1 MRSLRSSWPLGLSLS
16 LVLLGAAWLLVPTF
30 AQEEAATPTTPTSA
44 SKVEKAASSIIEYL
58 PGTFRDPFRSLRE
71 PRPEDDQPRPDG
83 PPGMLI
89 EEIDVVGVLSGPRGN
104 MVLILGSDGLGY
116 SLTAG
121 SPLYDGVILRIEPNE
136 SLVVFR
142 QDVNDPNR
150 IKPYRDIERRLDS
163 GS

>member
-1 MRSLRSSWPLGLSLS
+1 MSRSRFWSLALIFSVGLPLIFLVASW
-16 LVLLGAAWLLVPTF
+16 
-30 AQEEAATPTTPTSA
+30 AQEDTDMANAA
-44 SKVEKAASSIIEYL
+44 AAEESQSQGESSVVEYL
-58 PGTFRDPFRSLRE
+58 RGSYRDPFRSLRE
-71 PRPEDDQPRPDG
+71 PKLVDDQPRPAG

-89 EEIDVVGVLSGPRGN
+89 EEIDVVGVLSGPRGA

-116 SLTAG
+116 SLTEG
-121 SPLYDGVILRIEPNE
+121 SQLYDGVTLRINPDEG
-136 SLVVFR
+136 LVIFR

>member
-1 MRSLRSSWPLGLSLS
+1 MLALV
-16 LVLLGAAWLLVPTF
+16 VLLALPSLLLSQAI
-30 AQEEAATPTTPTSA
+30 AQEEEPPLSPPQE
-44 SKVEKAASSIIEYL
+44 VASSVLEYIRAAY
-58 PGTFRDPFRSLRE
+58 RDPFRSLRE
-71 PRPEDDQPRPDG
+71 PKIEDDKPRPEG

-89 EEIDVVGVLSGPRGN
+89 EEIDVVGVLAGPKGA

-116 SLTAG
+116 SLTEGA
-121 SPLYDGVILRIEPNE
+121 PLYDGVTLRINPDEG
-136 SLVVFR
+136 LVVFR

>member
-1 MRSLRSSWPLGLSLS
+1 MIPSRSWKLVAVCCAAFLLFLVAPGL
-16 LVLLGAAWLLVPTF
+16 
-30 AQEEAATPTTPTSA
+30 AQEGQDAPPPSTPAPPPEQ
-44 SKVEKAASSIIEYL
+44 VESSVLEYVR
-58 PGTFRDPFRSLRE
+58 GVYRDPFRSLRE
-71 PRPEDDQPRPDG
+71 PKMKEDEPRPEG

-89 EEIDVVGVLSGPRGN
+89 EEIDVVGVLSGPRGA

-116 SLTAG
+116 SLTEGA
-121 SPLYDGVILRIEPNE
+121 PLYDGVTLRINPDEG
-136 SLVVFR
+136 LVVFR

>member
-1 MRSLRSSWPLGLSLS
+1 MSLS
-16 LVLLGAAWLLVPTF
+16 RSWSLALTCFIALLLFLVVPGL
-30 AQEEAATPTTPTSA
+30 AQEGEEAVPPSP
-44 SKVEKAASSIIEYL
+44 SDSPGESSVIDYL
-58 PGTFRDPFRSLRE
+58 RGSYRDPFRSLRE
-71 PRPEDDQPRPDG
+71 PKLKDDEVRPAG

-89 EEIDVVGVLSGPRGN
+89 EEIDVVGVLSGPRGA

-116 SLTAG
+116 SLTEGA
-121 SPLYDGVILRIEPNE
+121 PLYDGVTLKINPDAG
-136 SLVVFR
+136 LVIFR